1 MNRDLE
7 KERVLSTHKNEIN
20 TNLRTKLKRDLEDR
34 ELKIKEIDKEVDL
47 LSSAMSLNPVVKQYE

>member
-20 TNLRTKLKRDLEDR
+20 THQMTKLKRDLEDR
-34 ELKIKEIDKEVDL
+34 ELKIKEIDK
-47 LSSAMSLNPVVKQYE
+47 